1 MQINH
6 DTLFKALIETAVDG
20 IIVIDKR
27 GIVQVYSEACEKLFG
42 YRSDEV
48 VGQNVKM
55 LMPEPYHRE
64 HDTYLSSYLRGGE
77 KRIIGSGREVVGR
90 RKDASTFPMYLSVG
104 EGELDGDRIFVGIIH
119 DLTPLK
125 AEVARR
131 VGADSLLAQ
140 IVQSSDDAIL
150 SKTLAGTITSWNA
163 SAERIFGYS
172 AAEAI
177 GANITMLI
185 PADRLV
191 EEASILD
198 KIRAGHEIEHL
209 ETIRRHKSGD
219 DIYVSITISPLRDG
233 AGNVVGASKIVRDVG
248 EKKRSELRMQALQS
262 ELAHINRL
270 SSMGQMSSAI
280 AHELNQPLTAIGNYV
295 KAARRNLEKGEPGGG
310 ERAREAMDKAAAQV
324 LRAGAIIRNL
334 RDFIEKRESHR
345 SPESLNVVVEEAIA
359 LGLLGTAH
367 QNVRVTLQLAPNL
380 SPVLIDK
387 VQIQQVLINLIRNGL
402 EAMQAVD
409 MRELSITTAAENRE
423 FARVTVGDSGP
434 GLPDA
439 VMKRLFQPFVTT
451 KEKGMGIGLTIC
463 QSIVEAHGGS
473 ILALPNTG
481 GGAAFCFCVPFVG
494 QREAA

>member
-20 IIVIDKR
+20 IIVIDR
-27 GIVQVYSEACEKLFG
+27 YGIMQVYSEACEKLFG
-42 YRSDEV
+42 YRADEV

-55 LMPEPYHRE
+55 LMPEPYHGE
-64 HDTYLSSYLRGGE
+64 HDSYLSSYLRSGE

-90 RKDASTFPMYLSVG
+90 RKDGSTFPMYLSVG
-104 EGELDGDRIFVGIIH
+104 EGELNGKRIFVGIIH

-131 VGADSLLAQ
+131 VGVDSLLTQ

-177 GANITMLI
+177 GANIAMLI
-185 PADRLV
+185 PPDRLA
-191 EEASILD
+191 EEESILNQ
-198 KIRAGHEIEHL
+198 IRAGHEVEHL
-209 ETIRRHKSGD
+209 ETIRRHKNGD

-233 AGNVVGASKIVRDVG
+233 AGQVVGASKIIRDVG
-248 EKKRSELRMQALQS
+248 EKKRSELRLQTLQS

-270 SSMGQMSSAI
+270 NSMGQMSSAI

-295 KAARRNLEKGEPGGG
+295 KAARRTLERAEPGGE
-310 ERAREAMDKAAAQV
+310 ERAREAIDKAAAQV

-345 SPESLNVVVEEAIA
+345 LPESLNVVVEEAIA

-367 QNVRVTLQLAPNL
+367 QNVRVALQLAPNL

-409 MRELSITTAAENRE
+409 MRELSITTAAESTG

-434 GLPDA
+434 GLTDA
-439 VMKRLFQPFVTT
+439 VLKRLFQPFVTT

-481 GGAAFCFCVPFVG
+481 GGAEFCFRVPFVG